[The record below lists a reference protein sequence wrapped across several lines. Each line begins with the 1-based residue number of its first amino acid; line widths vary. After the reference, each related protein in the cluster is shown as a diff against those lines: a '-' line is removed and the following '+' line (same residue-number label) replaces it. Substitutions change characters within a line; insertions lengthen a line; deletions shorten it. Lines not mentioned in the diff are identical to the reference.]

1 MARWYRPLISPS
13 RRQEVGITESEA
25 ILSYTMTFRQP
36 RHIARP
42 CLKQN
47 CCRTIYKRLLF
58 QVFTYSPS
66 SLGMMRITAVQ
77 DMVRVQSQLWQLNE
91 TLSKWMTSKKRTG
104 SNSSCLSPFNA
115 FHHSGGRCRQ
125 VGIYEF
131 KARQVYSVTLSQQK
145 KRPGKL
151 AWW

>member
-13 RRQEVGITESEA
+13 RRQKEVGITESEA

-42 CLKQN
+42 CLKHN
-47 CCRTIYKRLLF
+47 CCRTIYKRLLL

-77 DMVRVQSQLWQLNE
+77 DMVRVQAQLWQLNE
-91 TLSKWMTSKKRTG
+91 TLSK
-104 SNSSCLSPFNA
+104 
-115 FHHSGGRCRQ
+115 
-125 VGIYEF
+125 
-131 KARQVYSVTLSQQK
+131 
-145 KRPGKL
+145 
-151 AWW
+151 